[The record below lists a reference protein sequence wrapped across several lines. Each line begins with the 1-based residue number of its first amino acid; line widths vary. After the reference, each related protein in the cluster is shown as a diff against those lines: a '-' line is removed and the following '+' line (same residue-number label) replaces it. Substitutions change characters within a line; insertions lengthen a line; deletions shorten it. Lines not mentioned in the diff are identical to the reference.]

1 MALGVDRPEP
11 IAKYRE
17 KRGISRIVTYSLYPG
32 KLLVRVEGI
41 VGIFEFY
48 ADVTEIAEGH
58 IDKPS
63 GLGFYGVAIAGF
75 SLLAIL
81 ISASVWREREHVAG
95 AALAAVGV
103 AGLVA
108 VWLRARRSCPTRILS
123 LPARGMGLPFGLRPE
138 RVGEVE
144 AFIRAVMKERER
156 VLREGPAVPLGPKER
171 LNAAQRLLRLK
182 EMLDG
187 GYITP
192 EQFERFKEMALK
204 AP

>member
-1 MALGVDRPEP
+1 MR
-11 IAKYRE
+11 
-17 KRGISRIVTYSLYPG
+17 
-32 KLLVRVEGI
+32 
-41 VGIFEFY
+41 
-48 ADVTEIAEGH
+48 
-58 IDKPS
+58 
-63 GLGFYGVAIAGF
+63 
-75 SLLAIL
+75 L